1 MFKKN
6 VLLFKYHLEK
16 QFSSLE
22 MGFGYF
28 SLFYLSLMFHF
39 LTALLF
45 GGKDKGSPSHRKHI
59 GSINPNC
66 NVVEVIQGKY
76 LISPF
81 RKDVGIKIV
90 EC

>member
-1 MFKKN
+1 MF
-6 VLLFKYHLEK
+6 VLVFKYRLEK
-16 QFSSLE
+16 QFSNLE

-39 LTALLF
+39 LIALLF

-76 LISPF
+76 LHFSF
-81 RKDVGIKIV
+81 QKGDQNG
-90 EC
+90 